1 MKRQHANEDIAEEA
15 SHDEHI
21 VLLQHNSFH
30 ALNASSLQ
38 MAQKKLPLPA
48 FGKIEVGWEL

>member
-1 MKRQHANEDIAEEA
+1 MKRQHANEYIAEEA